1 MQIKQC
7 LILFTFL
14 LVINPAFAVNIFE
27 CEDAN
32 GNITF
37 QDRCPPGTT
46 PVNQRTYGTN
56 TTDATESGPVSPL
69 MLYAVPDCDTCD
81 QLKEFL
87 QVRNLGYTEI
97 DVSSDIELQTELKE
111 IAGELQVPT
120 LIIGDK
126 VLTGYNRTQLRQT
139 LTESGHITD

>member
-1 MQIKQC
+1 MQIKQY

-14 LVINPAFAVNIFE
+14 LVINPAFAINIFE

-37 QDRCPPGTT
+37 QDRCPPGAT
-46 PVNQRTYGTN
+46 PVNQRTYATDA
-56 TTDATESGPVSPL
+56 TDATESGPVSPL

-87 QVRNLGYTEI
+87 QVRNLSYTEI
-97 DVSSDIELQTELKE
+97 DVYSDIELQTELKE

-126 VLTGYNRTQLRQT
+126 ILTGYNRTQLRQI
-139 LTESGHITD
+139 LTESGHISD

>member
-1 MQIKQC
+1 
-7 LILFTFL
+7 
-14 LVINPAFAVNIFE
+14 
-27 CEDAN
+27 
-32 GNITF
+32 
-37 QDRCPPGTT
+37 
-46 PVNQRTYGTN
+46 
-56 TTDATESGPVSPL
+56 

-139 LTESGHITD
+139 LTESGHISD